1 MPVRKRRQKDWWVS
15 DFALLLVG
23 FKWYHGSEGVIVS
36 WSKRCIIIIL
46 ATIISTN
53 QSVILKEMLHIVTM
67 FLLPLL
73 GQDLTSSSVSS
84 DGAWS
89 LSRSIWKHTTTCHHT
104 PATSTHTS
112 HDMSTHTSAMS
123 THTSHNMSTHTPA
136 MSTRNSHVM
145 STHIHTLVVSYVNT
159 HTSHV
164 NT

>member
-1 MPVRKRRQKDWWVS
+1 MPVRKRRQKDWRVS

-67 FLLPLL
+67 FLLLLL

-112 HDMSTHTSAMS
+112 HDMSTHTS
-123 THTSHNMSTHTPA
+123 HNMSTHTPA